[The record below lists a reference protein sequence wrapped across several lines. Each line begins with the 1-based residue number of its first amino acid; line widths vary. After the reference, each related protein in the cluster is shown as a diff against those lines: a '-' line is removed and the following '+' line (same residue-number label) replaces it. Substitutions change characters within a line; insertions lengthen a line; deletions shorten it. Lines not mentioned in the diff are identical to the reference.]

1 MGKLSIAQVDALKS
15 KGRIDDEQIATLQDE
30 GLVGTRRRGNKRYL
44 KNGMNGT
51 KVTPTL
57 YFAGFGKGKKYT
69 PDMTEIKLG
78 FNKLVKKFTTTDKE
92 NNKDA

>member
-51 KVTPTL
+51 KVSPTL
-57 YFAGFGKGKKYT
+57 YFAGFGKGNKYT
-69 PDMTEIKLG
+69 ADMQEIKEG
-78 FNKLVKKFTTTDKE
+78 FTKLIRKFTTTNKE
-92 NNKDA
+92 MHKDA

>member
-1 MGKLSIAQVDALKS
+1 MGNLSIAQVDALKS

-51 KVTPTL
+51 KVSPTL
-57 YFAGFGKGKKYT
+57 YFAGFGKGNKYT
-69 PDMTEIKLG
+69 AYMQEIKEG
-78 FNKLVKKFTTTDKE
+78 FTKLIRKFTTTNKE
-92 NNKDA
+92 MHKDA